1 MVPLKRIYRCRNG
14 NRKIFPISVNTASS
28 VKPII
33 LKGSRISHTSGKKIN
48 INNARGQQSTSST
61 HQRANAINVLI
72 VGSFRKRNT
81 NYKNGCFYT
90 LQEHGF
96 MCRSKCEQFTDQKCT
111 VYSERRHC
119 TGFTLAALIA
129 CDATV
134 IHAMSN
140 AMSPPVTK
148 YQAESSM

>member
-1 MVPLKRIYRCRNG
+1 M
-14 NRKIFPISVNTASS
+14 
-28 VKPII
+28 I

-72 VGSFRKRNT
+72 ARSFCKINT
-81 NYKNGCFYT
+81 NNKNCDFYA
-90 LQEHGF
+90 LQEHAAL
-96 MCRSKCEQFTDQKCT
+96 CLHKCEQFTDQKCT
-111 VYSERRHC
+111 VYSDRRHC

-129 CDATV
+129 CEATV

-140 AMSPPVTK
+140 AVSPPITK
-148 YQAESSM
+148 YQTVSSM